1 MNRAVFAGSFDP
13 PTFGHLNIIERSRG
27 IFEEL
32 LVVVAVN
39 RSKQHL
45 FTEYERCALLSQ
57 LVKQWDN
64 VSVHLWEGL
73 IVDFAR
79 EHKANVLIRGIRNMS
94 DFSYE
99 FDLSLMNKGLDPQIE
114 TLFMP
119 TEPRFF
125 VLRSSSI
132 KELAALGGDV
142 STMVPPV
149 VVKAL
154 KERFGYDSFL
164 TK

>member
-125 VLRSSSI
+125 VLKSSSI
-132 KELAALGGDV
+132 KELASFGGNL
-142 STMVPPV
+142 SGMVPQPV
-149 VVKAL
+149 EQAL
-154 KERFGYDSFL
+154 RQKL
-164 TK
+164 QKK

>member
-125 VLRSSSI
+125 VLKSSSI
-132 KELAALGGDV
+132 KELASFGGNL
-142 STMVPPV
+142 SGMVPQPV
-149 VVKAL
+149 EQAL
-154 KERFGYDSFL
+154 RQKLQKNRNV
-164 TK
+164 

>member
-125 VLRSSSI
+125 VLKSSSI
-132 KELAALGGDV
+132 KELASFGGNL
-142 STMVPPV
+142 SGMVPQPIEQ
-149 VVKAL
+149 AL
-154 KERFGYDSFL
+154 RQKLQKNRNV
-164 TK
+164 

>member
-13 PTFGHLNIIERSRG
+13 PTFGHLNIIERSHG

-125 VLRSSSI
+125 VLKSSSI
-132 KELAALGGDV
+132 KELASFGGNL
-142 STMVPPV
+142 SGMVPQPV
-149 VVKAL
+149 EQAL
-154 KERFGYDSFL
+154 RQKLQKNRNI
-164 TK
+164 

>member
-119 TEPRFF
+119 TDPRFF
-125 VLRSSSI
+125 VLKSSSI
-132 KELAALGGDV
+132 KELASFGGNL
-142 STMVPPV
+142 SGMVPQPIEQ
-149 VVKAL
+149 AL
-154 KERFGYDSFL
+154 RQKLQKNRNI
-164 TK
+164 

>member
-125 VLRSSSI
+125 VLKSSSI
-132 KELAALGGDV
+132 KELASFGGNL
-142 STMVPPV
+142 SGMVPQPIEQ
-149 VVKAL
+149 AL
-154 KERFGYDSFL
+154 RQKL
-164 TK
+164 KKK

>member
-13 PTFGHLNIIERSRG
+13 PTFGHLNIIERSRD

-125 VLRSSSI
+125 VLKSSSI
-132 KELAALGGDV
+132 KELASFGGNL
-142 STMVPPV
+142 SGMVPQPIEQ
-149 VVKAL
+149 AL
-154 KERFGYDSFL
+154 RQKLQKNRNI
-164 TK
+164 

>member
-125 VLRSSSI
+125 VLKSSSI
-132 KELAALGGDV
+132 KELASFGGNL
-142 STMVPPV
+142 SGMVPQPIEQ
-149 VVKAL
+149 AL
-154 KERFGYDSFL
+154 RQKL
-164 TK
+164 QKK

>member
-125 VLRSSSI
+125 VLKSSSI
-132 KELAALGGDV
+132 KELASFGGNL
-142 STMVPPV
+142 SGMVPQPIEQ
-149 VVKAL
+149 AL
-154 KERFGYDSFL
+154 RQKLQKNRNI
-164 TK
+164 